1 MIKKLVTLW
10 LLISFHLTFGQIVIN
25 ELDSDTPSIDD
36 QEFVELKEIA
46 EGMGFLGVLSGP
58 LVRSSYRAGR
68 LWAQS
73 MIKRGDECEAIAQQ
87 FSAARKALDK
97 AYQEMLICLAEE
109 AILSPEQS
117 NQEKLVQL
125 RAIFTKY
132 S

>member
-1 MIKKLVTLW
+1 MLSPNAQQKTEMLKRLARVE
-10 LLISFHLTFGQIVIN
+10 GQ
-25 ELDSDTPSIDD
+25 
-36 QEFVELKEIA
+36 
-46 EGMGFLGVLSGP
+46 
-58 LVRSSYRAGR
+58 VRGIQA
-68 LWAQS
+68 

>member
-1 MIKKLVTLW
+1 MNQETKKSCV
-10 LLISFHLTFGQIVIN
+10 
-25 ELDSDTPSIDD
+25 DR
-36 QEFVELKEIA
+36 
-46 EGMGFLGVLSGP
+46 
-58 LVRSSYRAGR
+58 LVRIEGQVRGIQA
-68 LWAQS
+68 

-117 NQEKLVQL
+117 NQEKLAQL